1 MQSGVCGGW
10 GRDETREVGRDQIM
24 KGLECPSMEIR
35 LYSLGIG
42 EPRMAVEQQSDP
54 VYSMENGS

>member
-10 GRDETREVGRDQIM
+10 GRDETREVGRDQIT

-35 LYSLGIG
+35 LYSLGTG
-42 EPRMAVEQQSDP
+42 EPRMAVEQ
-54 VYSMENGS
+54 